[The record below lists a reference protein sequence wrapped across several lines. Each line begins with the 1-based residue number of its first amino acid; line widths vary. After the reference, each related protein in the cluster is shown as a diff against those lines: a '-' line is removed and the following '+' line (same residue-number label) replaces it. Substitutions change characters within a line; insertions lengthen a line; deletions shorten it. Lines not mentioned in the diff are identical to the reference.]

1 MPDTAED
8 SVPQSAELYTFD
20 EPDNNMLAAVSR
32 YASWGLF
39 DAGEG
44 SGGGGARS
52 NYRDGYQLVPV
63 NWSTCT
69 PTKQGFFRLLRE
81 VTGGRTVD

>member
-1 MPDTAED
+1 MVNED
-8 SVPQSAELYTFD
+8 DHFAFEET
-20 EPDNNMLAAVSR
+20 DNNMLAAISR

-39 DAGEG
+39 DAGAG

-69 PTKQGFFRLLRE
+69 PTKQAFFRLLRE
-81 VTGGRTVD
+81 VTGGA